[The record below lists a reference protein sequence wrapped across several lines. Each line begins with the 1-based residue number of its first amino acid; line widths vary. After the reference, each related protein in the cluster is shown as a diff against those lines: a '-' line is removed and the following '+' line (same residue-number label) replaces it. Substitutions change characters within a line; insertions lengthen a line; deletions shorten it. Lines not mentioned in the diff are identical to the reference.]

1 MSDSIFQ
8 KLEIEAFRAGLTPR
22 TRESLEW
29 FRDRLKDMKTINRN
43 NLLKDPALQKRQRVG
58 VGRMYMYF
66 YDPKHRK
73 TLPYY
78 DSFPLTIVMQPTSD
92 GFYGLN
98 LHYIHPTVRA
108 RLFDKLLETSNNS
121 RYDETTKFKLNYSI
135 LQNVSSLKAFRPCF
149 KRYLTTQI
157 DSPIVMV
164 ESPEWE
170 IATFLPT
177 HQFNKASARKVWAES
192 RRAAK

>member
-121 RYDETTKFKLNYSI
+121 RYDETTKFKLNYQI
-135 LQNVSSLKAFRPCF
+135 LQNI
-149 KRYLTTQI
+149 TQLR
-157 DSPIVMV
+157 
-164 ESPEWE
+164 
-170 IATFLPT
+170 F
-177 HQFNKASARKVWAES
+177 
-192 RRAAK
+192 